1 MKSQMTIRI
10 GFSFSFV
17 IPLGLNSAPFLGR
30 KMVESDKFP
39 RGYLPIT
46 MKWIYLFLGDPK
58 KHSLEH
64 RLFNTVSLTN
74 GLLNLLGVFGVLYLE
89 NYQILI
95 SLNVGSGLLMLAMYY
110 LSRFKSIYF
119 SLYWPFNLTIL
130 FYLASMWFFNGGSVG
145 GNHYY
150 LIPSLVIALILI
162 RNHNIWLVYSI
173 YIGVSASLYLTEYF
187 HKDWVVGY
195 ASEMDRY
202 LDAGGNYLFVQ
213 ILTGILIFILSR
225 NLNIERKKSETL
237 LLNILPETIAE
248 ELKREARVIPKR
260 YELTSVLFCDMAG
273 FTKIAEKMNA
283 EELVGELDT
292 IFREFDRICKE
303 YRLEKIKTIGDAYMA
318 VGGVPEENQTNSV
331 DAVLCGLMFQQYIAE
346 QKEIHSLRG
355 REFWEIRLGIHSGPL
370 VAGVVGTDKFA
381 YDVWGDTVNT
391 ASRLESS
398 GVTGEVNI
406 SSQVFEEVKFYFEC
420 EPRGFVSIKNKADI
434 EMYLVKGF
442 LPEYADPINSKMPN
456 VLFRRLYESGAL
468 FTSSEV

>member
-1 MKSQMTIRI
+1 
-10 GFSFSFV
+10 
-17 IPLGLNSAPFLGR
+17 
-30 KMVESDKFP
+30 MVESTSFRKVN
-39 RGYLPIT
+39 LPIT

-64 RLFNTVSLTN
+64 RLFNTVSLVN

-89 NYQILI
+89 NYMILTA
-95 SLNVGSGLLMLAMYY
+95 LNVGSGLLMLAMYY
-110 LSRFKSIYF
+110 LSRVKSIYF

-130 FYLASMWFFNGGSVG
+130 FYLSAMWFFNGGSLG

-150 LIPSLVIALILI
+150 LIPALVIALILI
-162 RNHNIWLVYSI
+162 RNHNVFIVYSI
-173 YIGVSASLYLTEYF
+173 YILLSATLYVLEFY
-187 HKDWVVGY
+187 HRDWVTTY
-195 ASEMDRY
+195 ETDLDRY
-202 LDAGGNYLFVQ
+202 IDAGGNYLFVQ

-225 NLNIERKKSETL
+225 NLNVERKKSETL
-237 LLNILPETIAE
+237 LLNILPESIAD

-260 YELTSVLFCDMAG
+260 YESASVLFCDMAG

-292 IFREFDRICKE
+292 IFREFDRLCKT

-318 VGGVPEENQTNSV
+318 VGGIPAENHTNSV
-331 DAVLCGLMFQQYIAE
+331 DSVLCGLSFQSYMAE
-346 QKEIHSLRG
+346 QKEIHALRG
-355 REFWEIRLGIHSGPL
+355 REFWEIRLGIHVGPL

-398 GVTGEVNI
+398 GVTGEVNV
-406 SSQVFEEVKFYFEC
+406 SSQVYAEVKSYFEC
-420 EPRGFVSIKNKADI
+420 ESRGFVSIKNKADI

-442 LPEYADPINSKMPN
+442 LPEYADVINPKQPN
-456 VLFRRLYESGAL
+456 ALFKRLYESGAL
-468 FTSSEV
+468 FASSDEVE

>member
-1 MKSQMTIRI
+1 
-10 GFSFSFV
+10 
-17 IPLGLNSAPFLGR
+17 
-30 KMVESDKFP
+30 
-39 RGYLPIT
+39 

-64 RLFNTVSLTN
+64 RLFNTVSLIN

-110 LSRFKSIYF
+110 LSRVKSIYF

-162 RNHNIWLVYSI
+162 RNHNIWVVYSI
-173 YIGVSASLYLTEYF
+173 YIGVSASLYIAEYF
-187 HKDWVVGY
+187 HRDWIVGY
-195 ASEMDRY
+195 ANEMDRY

-237 LLNILPETIAE
+237 LLNILPESIAE

-260 YELTSVLFCDMAG
+260 YEVTSVLFCDMAG

-292 IFREFDRICKE
+292 IFREFDRLCKE
-303 YRLEKIKTIGDAYMA
+303 YKLEKIKTIGDAYMA

-331 DAVLCGLMFQQYIAE
+331 DAVLCGLMFQQYMAE
-346 QKEIHSLRG
+346 QKEIRSLHG

-398 GVTGEVNI
+398 GVIGEVNI

-442 LPEYADPINSKMPN
+442 LPEYADPNNSKMPN
-456 VLFRRLYESGAL
+456 ALFKRLYESGAL
-468 FTSSEV
+468 FTSSDE